1 MSQANAD
8 LLDATCLQIKGAL
21 TPLTTFELYYYDE
34 TRFLEAVEE
43 KIAQAPKLFE
53 NLPIVLSLEKFEG
66 NGPEDEVQPVSETT
80 ALESLDFGLIKRQ
93 CAGLRLQLVAVRGAR
108 GVVAK
113 NAKAAGLAVMTS
125 QRSLAEATRI
135 PAPDVEPVIEDK
147 RLQPVFRP
155 PTNETIVA
163 PQLAPENDQQQSG
176 AESEEPKTQA
186 EPAEEAVPRNM
197 IVTNPVRSGQQIY
210 AKGGDLIVTAAVSAG
225 AELLADG
232 NIHVYGA
239 LRGRALAGVKGNQA
253 ARIFCHSLEA
263 ELVSIAGQYRISE
276 DLQKTEWQKSCQI
289 YLADGKM
296 KIQALS

>member
-8 LLDATCLQIKGAL
+8 LLDATCLQIRGAL

-34 TRFLEAVEE
+34 ARFLEAVEE

-66 NGPEDEVQPVSETT
+66 NGPEDEALPVSEAA
-80 ALESLDFGLIKRQ
+80 ALDSLDFGLIKRQ

-135 PAPDVEPVIEDK
+135 PAPEADTENEDK

-155 PTNETIVA
+155 QTNESIVA
-163 PQLAPENDQQQSG
+163 PQLAPETEDRET
-176 AESEEPKTQA
+176 AVEPAEPKA
-186 EPAEEAVPRNM
+186 EPAEVAVPTNR
-197 IVTNPVRSGQQIY
+197 IVTTPVRSGQQIY
-210 AKGGDLIVTAAVSAG
+210 AKGGDLIVTAPVSAG

-239 LRGRALAGVKGNQA
+239 LRGRALAGVKGNQS

-296 KIQALS
+296 KIQALN